1 MQPNVKAR
9 NMINI
14 LLVGDP
20 GVAKSQLLTYVHKVA
35 PRGLYT
41 SGRGSS
47 AVGLTA
53 YVTKDPESKEHVLE
67 SGALVLSDQ
76 GICCIDEFD
85 KMSEGARAMV
95 RSAPCC
101 SGVKVATQSVQ
112 YNIHR
117 RLNCACCYLLLSSL
131 ASFRWNR
138 VFHRSCL
145 HQAVVRCVA
154 ANVFI
159 PSLVDA
165 VVALLL
171 PLLTGPV
178 QSSCLGEHRV

>member
-1 MQPNVKAR
+1 MCTDQARDGLCCFVCSEANEGEGKPENNIGCVQPGHKAR

-95 RSAPCC
+95 RS
-101 SGVKVATQSVQ
+101 
-112 YNIHR
+112 
-117 RLNCACCYLLLSSL
+117 L
-131 ASFRWNR
+131 
-138 VFHRSCL
+138 
-145 HQAVVRCVA
+145 
-154 ANVFI
+154 
-159 PSLVDA
+159 
-165 VVALLL
+165 
-171 PLLTGPV
+171 
-178 QSSCLGEHRV
+178 

>member
-1 MQPNVKAR
+1 MKAR

-20 GVAKSQLLTYVHKVA
+20 GVSKSQLLTYVHKVA

-53 YVTKDPESKEHVLE
+53 YVTKDPDSQEHVLE

-85 KMSEGARAMV
+85 KMSDGARAMV
-95 RSAPCC
+95 RPLRAVCFDVLTTRPVIIS
-101 SGVKVATQSVQ
+101 
-112 YNIHR
+112 R
-117 RLNCACCYLLLSSL
+117 RCNDMA
-131 ASFRWNR
+131 R
-138 VFHRSCL
+138 
-145 HQAVVRCVA
+145 
-154 ANVFI
+154 
-159 PSLVDA
+159 PSLLQSRTDNFAVLGVISADSCSPA
-165 VVALLL
+165 VVAI
-171 PLLTGPV
+171 
-178 QSSCLGEHRV
+178 QRWSLG

>member
-1 MQPNVKAR
+1 MLTEACAAARPINPTAQTRPGACTATDQDTLAHGRYMIRQKHTTSPFRIQHFYSLRALLSARHACSTRVQDGMKAR

-20 GVAKSQLLTYVHKVA
+20 GVSKSQLLTYVHKVA

-53 YVTKDPESKEHVLE
+53 YVTKDPESGEHVLE

-85 KMSEGARAMV
+85 KMSDGARAMV
-95 RSAPCC
+95 R
-101 SGVKVATQSVQ
+101 T
-112 YNIHR
+112 
-117 RLNCACCYLLLSSL
+117 
-131 ASFRWNR
+131 
-138 VFHRSCL
+138 
-145 HQAVVRCVA
+145 
-154 ANVFI
+154 
-159 PSLVDA
+159 
-165 VVALLL
+165 LL
-171 PLLTGPV
+171 PCTWSE
-178 QSSCLGEHRV
+178 QS